1 MEVVGLLPMFSWI
14 SMLFLLVILVGFW
27 SFTYILYFMQSKHK
41 NNAGQLPPGPLGL
54 PIIGHLHMLGD
65 LPHHSLNKLS
75 QKYGP
80 IMQLRLGLVP
90 TVVVSTS
97 EAAELFLKTHDIN
110 FASRPKIL
118 ASEYLLYGSREVVFS
133 EYGPYW
139 RSLRKLCTIH
149 LLSISKIES
158 FRLLR
163 KEEVRNFI
171 KRVGAAEGE
180 VVNISTEVRTVIEK
194 ISYGMIFGSVYKE
207 RFDFRPCIQEAL
219 LLIGAINIADFIPFM
234 RAFDLQ
240 GLTRRMKDANKTMDN
255 FLEKIIDEHEQ
266 GTTGEQEHHKDFI
279 AILLSLMKS
288 DDGYEV
294 KLDRTNIKAIIV
306 DMLAAAMDT
315 SATTIDWALAELLRH
330 PHIMEKVQDELVNV
344 VGLDRMV
351 EETDLEKLAYLNIVV
366 KEVTRLHPV
375 APLLVPRESI
385 EDISIKGFHIPKK
398 SRIIINAYAIGRD
411 PNMWTDAEEFYPE
424 RFINTDIDVRGSDMQ
439 LIPFGS
445 GRRKCP
451 GIEMGLKAVQ
461 LVLAQF
467 VHCFDLEL
475 PHGMSPKDIDMKESF
490 GIVVPRVNPLL
501 VVPTYRLHV
510 KSI

>member
-1 MEVVGLLPMFSWI
+1 
-14 SMLFLLVILVGFW
+14 
-27 SFTYILYFMQSKHK
+27 
-41 NNAGQLPPGPLGL
+41 
-54 PIIGHLHMLGD
+54 MLGD
-65 LPHHSLNKLS
+65 IPHHSLNKLS

-118 ASEYLLYGSREVVFS
+118 ASEYLSYGSRGVGFS

-139 RSLRKLCTIH
+139 RSLRKLCTIY

-158 FRLLR
+158 FRPLR

-180 VVNISTEVRTVIEK
+180 
-194 ISYGMIFGSVYKE
+194 
-207 RFDFRPCIQEAL
+207 
-219 LLIGAINIADFIPFM
+219 
-234 RAFDLQ
+234 

-288 DDGYEV
+288 NDGYEV
-294 KLDRTNIKAIIV
+294 KLDKTNIKAIIV
-306 DMLAAAMDT
+306 DMLGAAMDT

-330 PHIMEKVQDELVNV
+330 PHIMEKVQDELVNL
-344 VGLDRMV
+344 VGLDR
-351 EETDLEKLAYLNIVV
+351 
-366 KEVTRLHPV
+366 
-375 APLLVPRESI
+375 
-385 EDISIKGFHIPKK
+385 
-398 SRIIINAYAIGRD
+398 
-411 PNMWTDAEEFYPE
+411 
-424 RFINTDIDVRGSDMQ
+424 
-439 LIPFGS
+439 
-445 GRRKCP
+445 RRKCP

-490 GIVVPRVNPLL
+490 GIVVPRV
-501 VVPTYRLHV
+501 PTLELMSNLMKGYAFNLSGCFGSRH
-510 KSI
+510 S

>member
-1 MEVVGLLPMFSWI
+1 MEAVGLLPMFSWV

-118 ASEYLLYGSREVVFS
+118 ASEYISYGSRGVGFS

-158 FRLLR
+158 FRPLR

-219 LLIGAINIADFIPFM
+219 LLIGAMNITDFIPFM

-344 VGLDRMV
+344 VGLDR
-351 EETDLEKLAYLNIVV
+351 
-366 KEVTRLHPV
+366 
-375 APLLVPRESI
+375 
-385 EDISIKGFHIPKK
+385 
-398 SRIIINAYAIGRD
+398 
-411 PNMWTDAEEFYPE
+411 
-424 RFINTDIDVRGSDMQ
+424 
-439 LIPFGS
+439 
-445 GRRKCP
+445 RRKCP

-467 VHCFDLEL
+467 VHCFNLEL

-490 GIVVPRVNPLL
+490 GIVVPRGWDFVNLQLL
-501 VVPTYRLHV
+501 GQNIVSTTKVFCYIFLISSLDYRYMVLYEC
-510 KSI
+510 

>member
-1 MEVVGLLPMFSWI
+1 IFANVSIPWV

-27 SFTYILYFMQSKHK
+27 SFSYILYFMQSKHK

-54 PIIGHLHMLGD
+54 PIIGHLHLLGD

-80 IMQLRLGLVP
+80 IMQLRLGVIP

-97 EAAELFLKTHDIN
+97 EAAEMFLKTHEIN

-118 ASEYLLYGSREVVFS
+118 ASEYISYGSRGVTFS

-149 LLSISKIES
+149 LLSISKIAS
-158 FRLLR
+158 FRPLR

-171 KRVGAAEGE
+171 TRVGAAEGRE
-180 VVNISTEVRTVIEK
+180 VVNIITEVRTVFEK

-207 RFDFRPCIQEAL
+207 RFDFRPCMQEAL
-219 LLIGAINIADFIPFM
+219 LLLGATNIADFIPFM

-240 GLTRRMKDANKTMDN
+240 GLTRRMKDATKTMDN
-255 FLEKIIDEHEQ
+255 FLEKIIDAHEQ

-306 DMLAAAMDT
+306 DMLGAAMDT
-315 SATTIDWALAELLRH
+315 SATIIEWALTELLRH

-344 VGLDRMV
+344 VGLDRTV

-366 KEVTRLHPV
+366 KEVEV
-375 APLLVPRESI
+375 
-385 EDISIKGFHIPKK
+385 
-398 SRIIINAYAIGRD
+398 
-411 PNMWTDAEEFYPE
+411 
-424 RFINTDIDVRGSDMQ
+424 
-439 LIPFGS
+439 
-445 GRRKCP
+445 
-451 GIEMGLKAVQ
+451 GLKAVQ
-461 LVLAQF
+461 LVLAQL

-475 PHGMSPKDIDMKESF
+475 PQFHMECHLRI
-490 GIVVPRVNPLL
+490 L
-501 VVPTYRLHV
+501 T
-510 KSI
+510 